1 MIAPVRFLTKEEIER
16 LDNRLRKLGYK
27 GLVKHFLDSGW
38 LLESAIILA
47 RHMMIGVDEND
58 TKTT

>member
-1 MIAPVRFLTKEEIER
+1 MIAPIRYLTKEEIEKM
-16 LDNRLRKLGYK
+16 NKKLRELGYE

-38 LLESAIILA
+38 CLESSIILA
-47 RHMMIGVDEND
+47 KAMLKGIDEND

>member
-1 MIAPVRFLTKEEIER
+1 MIVPVRFLTKEEIER
-16 LDNRLRKLGYK
+16 LDNRLRKLGYE

-38 LLESAIILA
+38 ELESSIMLA
-47 RHMMIGVDEND
+47 KAMLKGVKDND